1 MPGTSFAD
9 TVVDWDKLLAA
20 WIANLSDLP
29 NMDPQ
34 RLELETLHREIRE
47 LSIKR
52 DAQQAAVQQIS
63 QDIKARVKR
72 GRPIATQLRAGVTAR
87 YGTRSEKLVEFSMKP
102 FRTRVRKTE
111 DDPAKK
117 SPKPT
122 TEPTT

>member
-34 RLELETLHREIRE
+34 RIELETLHREIRE
-47 LSIKR
+47 LGIKR
-52 DAQQAAVQQIS
+52 DAQQAIVQQIT
-63 QDIKARVKR
+63 QDIQERIKR
-72 GRPIATQLRAGVTAR
+72 GRPIVTRLRAAVTAR

-102 FRTRVRKTE
+102 FRPRTRKA
-111 DDPAKK
+111 DASKK